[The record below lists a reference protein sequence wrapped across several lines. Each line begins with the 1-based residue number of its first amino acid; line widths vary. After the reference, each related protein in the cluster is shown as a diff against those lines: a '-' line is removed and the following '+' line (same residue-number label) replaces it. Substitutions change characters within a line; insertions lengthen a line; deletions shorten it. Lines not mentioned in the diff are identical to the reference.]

1 MRRESNILRGGQ
13 YQLVDYIETLESAYI
28 NPEIPSWN
36 YYTIEMEFMKTSSN
50 YNFSL
55 FCSSDNGT
63 NWSGGLYFI
72 QSTRCYPAVGST
84 NGATTYYISLNTKY
98 KYIFSANQS
107 TKAWAT
113 SMNTDSRSG
122 TFSGNLPVN
131 SNYHIV
137 LFGHNLGTGYG
148 VTEIIKSG
156 MRIYSCKMTLD
167 GVLVRDFV
175 PAIDSTGKVGLL
187 DQCGSTCSLTGTS
200 FYPAANHF
208 IYGNIIG

>member
-13 YQLVDYIETLESAYI
+13 YQLVDYIETLDSAYI
-28 NPEIPSWN
+28 DQEIPSWN
-36 YYTIEMEFMKTSSN
+36 SFTIEVEFMKTSSN

-55 FCSSDNGT
+55 FGSSDSGS
-63 NWSGGLYFI
+63 NWSIGLYFI
-72 QSTRCYPAVGST
+72 QSTRAYPAIGST
-84 NGATTYYISLNTKY
+84 NGVTTYYPSLNTKY
-98 KYIFSANQS
+98 KYVLSANQS
-107 TKAWAT
+107 TKAWST
-113 SMNTDSRSG
+113 DLNGDSRSG

-137 LFGHNLGTGYG
+137 LLGHNLGTGYG
-148 VTEIIKSG
+148 VSEIVKPG

-175 PAIDSTGKVGLL
+175 PAIDSNGTTGLL

-200 FYPAANHF
+200 FYPPANSF
-208 IYGNIIG
+208 VYGQIIS